1 MTEEKRLYR
10 YLSDKNYPIKEFY
23 NDDDGHSRSYVFGIY
38 FFDEESKQFFSVI
51 NDTNIRYKIN
61 KISKEEYLD
70 FYNKYID
77 ELEEKK
83 RQISEEIEINKKRI
97 KLNENR

>member
-10 YLSDKNYPIKEFY
+10 CLSDKNYPIKELY
-23 NDDDGHSRSYVFGIY
+23 NDNDGHCRSYVFAIY
-38 FFDEESKQFFSVI
+38 FFDEESKQFYSVI

-61 KISKEEYLD
+61 KISKEEYLN

-83 RQISEEIEINKKRI
+83 RQINEEIEINKKRI
-97 KLNENR
+97 KLYEDR